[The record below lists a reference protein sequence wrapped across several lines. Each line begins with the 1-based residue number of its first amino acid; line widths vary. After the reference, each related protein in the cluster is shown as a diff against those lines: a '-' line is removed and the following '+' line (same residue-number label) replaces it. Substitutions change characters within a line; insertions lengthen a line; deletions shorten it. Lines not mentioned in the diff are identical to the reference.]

1 MEKRYRMWW
10 KAFLIIAGLF
20 LFCFLIGRREPG
32 TDYEKQVRIGQYE
45 TDENVEKIETTILAY
60 GEMIQDAQPDA
71 ILTTEGIYT
80 YEREEIESFLYKNVK
95 AYIRDNRILDVEEAK
110 TQEPTVL
117 SNLWISEVEEESV
130 LCFWLGISFSVPFQT
145 EKINRE
151 QVADLIFRDG
161 EIAECHF
168 KKEKVTAKLLGVSKD
183 KVSLPGG
190 DIPLSEDAKAYRL
203 YGDLAEIPMGEL
215 PIGYE
220 NTDFVVDGGKI
231 CAFLVTREDSMD
243 TIRVLLQSGN
253 YGGRFHENVEV
264 SADCGFTLRYGEEA
278 EEHVSDEIVSITGDS
293 PYFEQNERIFLTLYA
308 NGGRFVISSIERAR
322 ERTDYRGSLEIIKT
336 EDGLAV
342 INELLLEEY
351 LYAVVPSEMPASY
364 PSESLKAQAVCARTY
379 AYQHMK
385 EAKLPELGAHVDDS
399 TSFQVYGNTEERVET
414 TDAIKATKGQLLVC
428 EGKPIGA
435 YYYSTSCGY
444 GTDVNAWNTEETEG
458 EIYLQ
463 ARKIADAEQMER
475 QKDGYFPEAEELKEE
490 EAFARFLEEKREG
503 YYESEE
509 VWYRWEYKVDEIDIE
524 EMEQRLS
531 QRYEVQPASVLTET
545 EEGIFASQPIGKIGT
560 IEEISIAKRN
570 AGGGAAQLLITG
582 SEGTYMV
589 QTEYN
594 IRYVLTN
601 GSHPVIRQDGT
612 EVSSDTILPSA
623 FVVVTTGKEEE
634 NVVGYTVT
642 GGGYGHGIGMSQNGA
657 KQMALAGLTE
667 EEILAFFYEG
677 SQIEEIY

>member
-20 LFCFLIGRREPG
+20 LFCFLIGRQKPG
-32 TDYEKQVRIGQYE
+32 TDYEKRVRISQYE
-45 TDENVEKIETTILAY
+45 ADESVEKTEATILAY
-60 GEMIQDAQPDA
+60 GGMIQDAQPDA

-80 YEREEIESFLYKNVK
+80 YEREEIEGFLYKNVK
-95 AYIRDNRILDVEEAK
+95 AYIKDGRILDVEEAE
-110 TQEPTVL
+110 TQGQTVL
-117 SNLWISEVEEESV
+117 PNVWISEVEENSI
-130 LCFWLGISFSVPFQT
+130 LCFLEGVSFSVPLQT
-145 EKINRE
+145 EKVNRE
-151 QVADLIFRDG
+151 QIADLTFRDG
-161 EIAECHF
+161 EIAECRF
-168 KKEKVTAKLLGVSKD
+168 KKEKVTAKLLGLGAD

-190 DIPLSEDAKAYRL
+190 DIPLSENAKAYRL
-203 YGDLAEIPMGEL
+203 YGDLTEIPLGEL

-231 CAFLVTREDSMD
+231 CAFLVTREEHMD

-253 YGGRFHENVEV
+253 YKGRYHERVEV
-264 SADCGFTLRYGEEA
+264 SADCGFTMQYGEER
-278 EEHVSDEIVSITGDS
+278 EEHESGEIVSITGDS
-293 PYFEQNERIFLTLYA
+293 PYFEENERIFLTLYA
-308 NGGRFVISSIERAR
+308 NGGRFVLSSIERAR
-322 ERTDYRGSLEIIKT
+322 ERCDYRGSLEIIKT

-364 PSESLKAQAVCARTY
+364 PAESLKAQAVCARTY
-379 AYQHMK
+379 AYQHIR

-414 TDAIKATKGQLLVC
+414 TDAIKATNGQLLVC
-428 EGKPIGA
+428 DGEPIGA

-444 GTDVNAWNTEETEG
+444 GTDESAWNTEETKRTV
-458 EIYLQ
+458 YLQ
-463 ARKIADAEQMER
+463 AKRIADAERIGQHL
-475 QKDGYFPEAEELKEE
+475 DGYFPTAEELKEE
-490 EAFARFLEEKREG
+490 EAFVRFLEEKEEA
-503 YYESEE
+503 YYESGEP
-509 VWYRWEYKVDEIDIE
+509 WYRWKYEVDTIDVE
-524 EMEQRLS
+524 EMERRLT
-531 QRYEVQPASVLTET
+531 QRYEAQPAFVLTQTQEGVF
-545 EEGIFASQPIGKIGT
+545 EEQPVGKIGA
-560 IEEISIAKRN
+560 IEKIDIVKRN

-582 SEGTYMV
+582 SEGTYLV
-589 QTEYN
+589 QTEYS

-612 EVSSDTILPSA
+612 EAASDTILPSA
-623 FVVVTTGKEEE
+623 FIVVTAGKEGES
-634 NVVGYTVT
+634 VVGYTIV